1 MSDGNVRDR
10 IELDNAVATE
20 LAGSEDAILRTLESQ
35 LGCSVFLR
43 GNVLTLDGDKESVR
57 AGAAVI
63 RELSELIS
71 QGHEIGSGT
80 IEAVSRALDQ
90 KQSPASILEDVVW
103 RHRAT
108 KVAPKTV
115 NQKRYVDSI
124 RVNTITFGIGPA
136 GTGKTFLAVALAAAA
151 LHRREVNRIILTRPA
166 VEAGERL
173 GFLPGD
179 LMAKVDP
186 YLRPLFDALHD
197 MLEAER
203 VSQHLERGVI
213 EVAPLAFMRGRTL
226 NDSFIILDEAQNTSP
241 EQMKMFLTR
250 LGFNSRMV
258 VTGDITQIDL
268 PADQDS
274 GLVVVSDILD
284 GVDGIEFVRFG
295 EEDVVRHMLVRRI
308 VAAYSEHAQRQAP
321 ELRTRN
327 RATLG
332 ATPRA

>member
-1 MSDGNVRDR
+1 MRHQ
-10 IELDNAVATE
+10 IELDNATATE
-20 LAGSEDAILRTLESQ
+20 LAGTFDSILEALEGQ
-35 LGCSVFLR
+35 LDCDVFLR
-43 GNVLTLDGDKESVR
+43 GNVLTLDGDQETIGPAES
-57 AGAAVI
+57 VI
-63 RELSELIS
+63 RELADLIAR
-71 QGHEIGSGT
+71 GHAIGPGT

-90 KQSPASILEDVVW
+90 HESPAAILEDVVW

-108 KVAPKTV
+108 KVAPQTI

-124 RVNTITFGIGPA
+124 RHNTITFGIGPA

-250 LGFNSRMV
+250 LGFNSKVV

-268 PADQDS
+268 PREQES
-274 GLVVVSDILD
+274 GLVVIGEILD
-284 GVDGIEFVRFG
+284 GLEGIEFVRFG
-295 EEDVVRHMLVRRI
+295 AEDVVRHKLVQRI
-308 VAAYSEHAQRQAP
+308 VAAYTEHSQRQAP
-321 ELRTRN
+321 ELRPAR
-327 RATLG
+327 RA
-332 ATPRA
+332 

>member
-1 MSDGNVRDR
+1 MRTT
-10 IELDNAVATE
+10 IELENSVAAE
-20 LAGSEDAILRTLESQ
+20 LAGTQDAVLRTLESH
-35 LGCSVFLR
+35 LDCDVFLR
-43 GNVLTLDGDKESVR
+43 GNVLTLEGEPPAVN
-57 AGAAVI
+57 AAAAVV
-63 RELSELIS
+63 RELSDLIV
-71 QGHEIGSGT
+71 QGHEIAPGT
-80 IEAVSRALDQ
+80 VEAVARALDAHE
-90 KQSPASILEDVVW
+90 SPSQILEDVVW

-124 RVNTITFGIGPA
+124 RANTITFGIGPA

-151 LHRREVNRIILTRPA
+151 LSRREVNRIILTRPA

-197 MLEAER
+197 MLDPER

-213 EVAPLAFMRGRTL
+213 EVAPLAFMRGRSL

-250 LGFNSRMV
+250 LGFNSKMV
-258 VTGDITQIDL
+258 VTGDITQVDL
-268 PADQDS
+268 PREQDS
-274 GLVVVSDILD
+274 GLIMVSEVLQD
-284 GVDGIEFVRFG
+284 VEGIEFVRFG
-295 EEDVVRHMLVRRI
+295 EEDVVRHKLVRRI
-308 VAAYSEHAQRQAP
+308 VAAYNEHSQRAAP
-321 ELRTRN
+321 ELRARK
-327 RATLG
+327 RA
-332 ATPRA
+332 